1 MLSPFKQRVKI
12 GVINITYA
20 TTAGCILLLE
30 LRSQMVMQ
38 KVINLYSKALPDLLT
53 GVAV

>member
-1 MLSPFKQRVKI
+1 MSPFKQCVKT
-12 GVINITYA
+12 GVINRTYA

-30 LRSQMVMQ
+30 QRSQMMMQ